1 MHKTT
6 GRTFATL
13 LVINAWV
20 PLLFQYGVQHGMERY
35 KELALQLLEQID
47 AEHNNIT
54 KLWAEAGRGAHNALQ
69 SQALLEIYNE
79 YCKLLN
85 EQDDL
90 IQIDCFDTNGNFL
103 PKEEIHLKIANAI
116 R

>member
-1 MHKTT
+1 MPKTT
-6 GRTFATL
+6 GRTFTTL

-20 PLLFQYGVQHGMERY
+20 PLLFQYGVQHGEERY

-54 KLWAEAGRGAHNALQ
+54 KLWSAAKVEAGNALQ

-79 YCKLLN
+79 YCKRKRCLQCNIGYKILN
-85 EQDDL
+85 
-90 IQIDCFDTNGNFL
+90 
-103 PKEEIHLKIANAI
+103 KK
-116 R
+116 